1 MAQSQSTA
9 RAEAAAAPRSN
20 PVTAR
25 VASLPTFASF
35 GERDFRWFYLAMLGQ
50 MAAMNIQLVMR
61 GYVVFEITDSFAA
74 LGGIALAS
82 ALPML
87 FLGVV
92 GGVLADRAPK
102 TVVLQVGQFVSVL
115 NALAVGVLILT
126 DAIALWHL
134 FAAGALQGVTMA
146 LMMPARQ
153 AMIPEVVG
161 RDLLMNAVALN
172 SAGMNLMRVLAPAAA
187 GFLTAAAGGGVIG
200 AGPVYLVMA
209 GFYFSAMVT
218 LAMLPRREAVSTGS
232 AQGGLGDLRD
242 GFTYVRRDGT
252 ILIVLA
258 VTLLS
263 AFLAMPYIQL
273 LPGFV
278 KDVLGGGPVELGLL
292 TAISGGGAVFGALV
306 IASLPERRRGLL
318 LLASVVGLG
327 VSLIV
332 LSGSQAFW
340 FAAIAI
346 AFVGLGTA
354 GRQAFSQIL
363 LHHYVENEFR
373 GRVMAL
379 MMLQPGMMALGAFAI
394 GIMAERAG
402 IDVAMGALAVGLVVI
417 AALITVLSPRLRR
430 LP

>member
-1 MAQSQSTA
+1 MAQSTNT
-9 RAEAAAAPRSN
+9 RAEAILRSN
-20 PVTAR
+20 PVTGR
-25 VASLPTFASF
+25 IASLPTFASF
-35 GERDFRWFYLAMLGQ
+35 SERNFRWFYLAMLGQ

-61 GYVVFEITDSFAA
+61 GYVVFEITGSFAW

-87 FLGVV
+87 FLGVF

-102 TVVLQVGQFVSVL
+102 KVVLQVGQFVSVL
-115 NALAVGVLILT
+115 NALVVGILILT

-134 FAAGALQGVTMA
+134 FAAGALQGITMA

-172 SAGMNLMRVLAPAAA
+172 SAGMNLMRVLAPAGA
-187 GFLTAAAGGGVIG
+187 GLLTWAAGGGVIG
-200 AGPVYLVMA
+200 AGPVYMVMA
-209 GFYFSAMVT
+209 GFYLSAMIT
-218 LAMLPRREAVSTGS
+218 LAPLPRSEAASEGS
-232 AQGGLGDLRD
+232 AKGGLGDLRD
-242 GFTYVRRDGT
+242 GFVYVRHDPT

-258 VTLLS
+258 VTLMS
-263 AFLAMPYIQL
+263 TFLAMPYIQL

-292 TAISGGGAVFGALV
+292 TAVSGGGALFGALV

-318 LLASVVGLG
+318 LLLSAVLLG
-327 VSLIV
+327 VSLVV

-340 FAAIAI
+340 FAVIAI
-346 AFVGLGTA
+346 VFVGVGTA

-363 LHHYVENEFR
+363 LHSYVENEFR

-379 MMLQPGMMALGAFAI
+379 MMLQPGMMALGAFVI
-394 GIMAERAG
+394 GVVAERAG
-402 IDVAMGALAVGLVVI
+402 IDIAMGALAVALVGI
-417 AALITVLSPRLRR
+417 AALLMVVSPRLRK
-430 LP
+430 LQ

>member
-1 MAQSQSTA
+1 MAQSTSSVS
-9 RAEAAAAPRSN
+9 AEAAPRSN

-25 VASLPTFASF
+25 FASLPTFASF
-35 GERDFRWFYLAMLGQ
+35 SERDFRWFYLAMLGQ

-61 GYVVFEITDSFAA
+61 GYVVFEITESFAA

-92 GGVLADRAPK
+92 GGVLADRMSK
-102 TVVLQVGQFVSVL
+102 KVVLQVGQFVSVV
-115 NALAVGVLILT
+115 NALVVGILILT
-126 DAIALWHL
+126 DAIVLWHL
-134 FAAGALQGVTMA
+134 FAAGAIQGITMA
-146 LMMPARQ
+146 LMMPSRQ

-187 GFLTAAAGGGVIG
+187 GFLTAFAGGGVIG
-200 AGPVYLVMA
+200 AGPVYMVMA
-209 GFYFSAMVT
+209 AFYFSAMVT
-218 LAMLPRREAVSTGS
+218 LAMLPRQEAASSGS
-232 AQGGLGDLRD
+232 SRGGLGDLRD
-242 GFTYVRRDGT
+242 GFSYVRHDRS
-252 ILIVLA
+252 ILVVLA

-278 KDVLGGGPVELGLL
+278 KDVLDGGPVELGLL

-318 LLASVVGLG
+318 LLLSAVVLG

-332 LSGSQAFW
+332 LAGSQVFW

-346 AFVGLGTA
+346 VFVGIGTA

-363 LHHYVENEFR
+363 LHSYVENEYR

-379 MMLQPGMMALGAFAI
+379 MMLQPGMMALGAFVI
-394 GIMAERAG
+394 GIVAERAG
-402 IDVAMGALAVGLVVI
+402 IDIAMGALAIGLVAI
-417 AALITVLSPRLRR
+417 AGLLLVTSPRLRR
-430 LP
+430 LQ

>member
-1 MAQSQSTA
+1 MAQSTNT
-9 RAEAAAAPRSN
+9 RAEAILRSN
-20 PVTAR
+20 PVTGR
-25 VASLPTFASF
+25 IASLPTFASF
-35 GERDFRWFYLAMLGQ
+35 SERNFRWFYLAMLGQ

-61 GYVVFEITDSFAA
+61 GYVVFEITGSFAA

-87 FLGVV
+87 FLGVF

-102 TVVLQVGQFVSVL
+102 KVVLQVGQFVSVL
-115 NALAVGVLILT
+115 NALVVGILILT
-126 DAIALWHL
+126 DAIVLWHL
-134 FAAGALQGVTMA
+134 FAAGALQGITMA

-172 SAGMNLMRVLAPAAA
+172 SAGMNLMRVLAPAGA
-187 GFLTAAAGGGVIG
+187 GLLTWAAGGGVIG
-200 AGPVYLVMA
+200 AGPVYMVMA
-209 GFYFSAMVT
+209 GFYLSAMIT
-218 LAMLPRREAVSTGS
+218 LAPLPRSEAASEGS
-232 AQGGLGDLRD
+232 AKGGLGDLRD
-242 GFTYVRRDGT
+242 GFVYVRHDPT

-258 VTLLS
+258 VTLMS

-278 KDVLGGGPVELGLL
+278 KEVLGGGPVELGLL

-318 LLASVVGLG
+318 LVLSAVLLG

-332 LSGSQAFW
+332 LSGSQVFW

-346 AFVGLGTA
+346 VFVGVGTA

-363 LHHYVENEFR
+363 LHSYVENEFR

-379 MMLQPGMMALGAFAI
+379 MMLQPGMMALGAFVI
-394 GIMAERAG
+394 GVVAERAG
-402 IDVAMGALAVGLVVI
+402 IDIAMGALAVALVGI
-417 AALITVLSPRLRR
+417 AALLMVVSPRLRK
-430 LP
+430 LQ

>member
-1 MAQSQSTA
+1 MAQSPSTT
-9 RAEAAAAPRSN
+9 RAASVLRSN

-61 GYVVFEITDSFAA
+61 GYVVFELTGSFAW

-82 ALPML
+82 SLPML
-87 FLGVV
+87 FLGIF
-92 GGVLADRAPK
+92 GGILADRAPK
-102 TVVLQVGQFVSVL
+102 KVVLQVGQFVSVL
-115 NALAVGVLILT
+115 NALVVGILILT
-126 DAIALWHL
+126 DTVVLWHL
-134 FAAGALQGVTMA
+134 FAAGAIQGVTMA

-200 AGPVYLVMA
+200 AGPVYMVMA
-209 GFYFSAMVT
+209 GFYLSAMIT
-218 LAMLPRREAVSTGS
+218 LAPLPRGEAASEGS
-232 AQGGLGDLRD
+232 AKGGLGDLRD
-242 GFTYVRRDGT
+242 GFSYVRHDGT
-252 ILIVLA
+252 ILIVLT

-292 TAISGGGAVFGALV
+292 TAISGGGALFGALV
-306 IASLPERRRGLL
+306 IASLPERNRGMLL
-318 LLASVVGLG
+318 LVSVMLLGATLVLLA
-327 VSLIV
+327 
-332 LSGSQAFW
+332 GSQAFW
-340 FAAIAI
+340 FAVIAI
-346 AFVGLGTA
+346 VFVGIGTA

-363 LHHYVENEFR
+363 LHSYVENEFR

-379 MMLQPGMMALGAFAI
+379 MMLQPGMMALGAFVI
-394 GIMAERAG
+394 GVVAERAG
-402 IDVAMGALAVGLVVI
+402 IDIAMGALAIGLVGV
-417 AALITVLSPRLRR
+417 AALLMVVSPRLRR
-430 LP
+430 LQ

>member
-1 MAQSQSTA
+1 MAQSTNT
-9 RAEAAAAPRSN
+9 RAEAILRSN
-20 PVTAR
+20 PVTGR
-25 VASLPTFASF
+25 IASLPTFASF
-35 GERDFRWFYLAMLGQ
+35 SERNFRWFYLAMLGQ

-61 GYVVFEITDSFAA
+61 GYVVFEITGSFAA

-87 FLGVV
+87 FLGVF

-102 TVVLQVGQFVSVL
+102 KVVLQVGQFVSVL
-115 NALAVGVLILT
+115 NALVVGILILT
-126 DAIALWHL
+126 DAIVLWHL
-134 FAAGALQGVTMA
+134 FAAGALQGITMA

-172 SAGMNLMRVLAPAAA
+172 SAGMNLMRVLAPAGA
-187 GFLTAAAGGGVIG
+187 GLLTWAAGGGVIG
-200 AGPVYLVMA
+200 AGPVYMVMA
-209 GFYFSAMVT
+209 GFYLSAMIT
-218 LAMLPRREAVSTGS
+218 LAPLPRSEAASEGS
-232 AQGGLGDLRD
+232 AKGGLGDLRD
-242 GFTYVRRDGT
+242 GFVYVRHDPT

-258 VTLLS
+258 VTLMS

-292 TAISGGGAVFGALV
+292 TAVSGGGALFGALV

-318 LLASVVGLG
+318 LLLSAVLLG
-327 VSLIV
+327 VSLVV

-340 FAAIAI
+340 FAVIAI
-346 AFVGLGTA
+346 VFVGVGTA

-363 LHHYVENEFR
+363 LHSYVENEFR

-379 MMLQPGMMALGAFAI
+379 MMLQPGMMALGAFVI
-394 GIMAERAG
+394 GVVAERAG
-402 IDVAMGALAVGLVVI
+402 IDIAMGALAVALVGI
-417 AALITVLSPRLRR
+417 AALLMVVSPRLRK
-430 LP
+430 LQ

>member
-1 MAQSQSTA
+1 MAQSTST
-9 RAEAAAAPRSN
+9 RAEATLRSN
-20 PVTAR
+20 PVTSR

-61 GYVVFEITDSFAA
+61 GYVVFELTGSFAW
-74 LGGIALAS
+74 LGAIALAS

-87 FLGVV
+87 FLGVF

-102 TVVLQVGQFVSVL
+102 KVVLQVGQFVSVL
-115 NALAVGVLILT
+115 NALVVGILILT
-126 DAIALWHL
+126 DAIVLWHL
-134 FAAGALQGVTMA
+134 FAAGALQGITMA

-172 SAGMNLMRVLAPAAA
+172 SAGMNLMRVLAPAGA
-187 GFLTAAAGGGVIG
+187 GLLTWAAGGGVIG
-200 AGPVYLVMA
+200 AGPVYMVMA
-209 GFYFSAMVT
+209 GFYLSAMIT
-218 LAMLPRREAVSTGS
+218 LAPLPRSEAASEGS
-232 AQGGLGDLRD
+232 AKGGLGDLRD
-242 GFTYVRRDGT
+242 GFVYVRHDPT

-258 VTLLS
+258 VTLMS

-278 KDVLGGGPVELGLL
+278 KEVLGGGPVELGLL

-318 LLASVVGLG
+318 LVLSAVLLG

-332 LSGSQAFW
+332 LSGSQVFW

-346 AFVGLGTA
+346 VFVGVGTA

-363 LHHYVENEFR
+363 LHSYVENEFR

-379 MMLQPGMMALGAFAI
+379 MMLQPGMMALGAFVI
-394 GIMAERAG
+394 GVVAERAG
-402 IDVAMGALAVGLVVI
+402 IDIAMGALAVALVGI
-417 AALITVLSPRLRR
+417 AALLMVVSPRLRK
-430 LP
+430 LQ

>member
-1 MAQSQSTA
+1 MAQSTGTTGAGSLL
-9 RAEAAAAPRSN
+9 RSN

-61 GYVVFEITDSFAA
+61 GYVVFELTDSFAL

-102 TVVLQVGQFVSVL
+102 KVVLQVGQFVSVV
-115 NALAVGVLILT
+115 NALVVGILILME
-126 DAIALWHL
+126 AIELWHL
-134 FAAGALQGVTMA
+134 FAAGAIQGITMA
-146 LMMPARQ
+146 LMMPSRQ

-200 AGPVYLVMA
+200 AGPVYMVMA
-209 GFYFSAMVT
+209 GFYFLAMVT
-218 LAMLPRREAVSTGS
+218 LARLPRQEATSSGS
-232 AQGGLGDLRD
+232 SRGGLGDLRD
-242 GFTYVRRDGT
+242 GFTYVRHDPT
-252 ILIVLA
+252 ILIVLV

-278 KDVLGGGPVELGLL
+278 KDVLDGGPVELGLL

-318 LLASVVGLG
+318 LLASAILLG
-327 VSLIV
+327 VALVVFSESRV
-332 LSGSQAFW
+332 FW
-340 FAAIAI
+340 FAAITMV
-346 AFVGLGTA
+346 FVGIGTA

-379 MMLQPGMMALGAFAI
+379 MMLQPGMMALGAFVI
-394 GIMAERAG
+394 GIVAERMG
-402 IDVAMGALAVGLVVI
+402 IDLATAILAIALVGISAVLVV
-417 AALITVLSPRLRR
+417 VSPRLRR
-430 LP
+430 LQ

>member
-1 MAQSQSTA
+1 MAQSTGTA
-9 RAEAAAAPRSN
+9 GAEAVPRSN

-25 VASLPTFASF
+25 VAALPTFASF

-50 MAAMNIQLVMR
+50 MAGMNIQLVMR
-61 GYVVFEITDSFAA
+61 GYVVFEITGSFAA

-87 FLGVV
+87 FLGVL

-102 TVVLQVGQFVSVL
+102 KVVLQVGQFVSVL
-115 NALAVGVLILT
+115 TALGVGILILT
-126 DAIALWHL
+126 DTIVLWHL
-134 FAAGALQGVTMA
+134 FAAGALQGITMA
-146 LMMPARQ
+146 LMMPSRQ

-200 AGPVYLVMA
+200 AGPVYMVMA
-209 GFYFSAMVT
+209 GTYFFAMVT
-218 LAMLPRREAVSTGS
+218 LAMLPRQEAASSGS
-232 AQGGLGDLRD
+232 ARGGLGDLRD
-242 GFTYVRRDGT
+242 GFVYVRHDPT

-278 KDVLGGGPVELGLL
+278 KDVLDGGPVELGLL
-292 TAISGGGAVFGALV
+292 TAVSGGGALFGALV

-318 LLASVVGLG
+318 LLLSVVGLG
-327 VSLIV
+327 ASLI
-332 LSGSQAFW
+332 LLAGSTAFW
-340 FAAIAI
+340 FAVIAI
-346 AFVGLGTA
+346 VFVGIGTA

-363 LHHYVENEFR
+363 LHSYVENEFR

-379 MMLQPGMMALGAFAI
+379 MMLQPGMMALGAFVI
-394 GIMAERAG
+394 GVVAERAG
-402 IDVAMGALAVGLVVI
+402 IDIAMGALAIGLVGV
-417 AALITVLSPRLRR
+417 AAFIMVASPRLRR
-430 LP
+430 LE

>member
-1 MAQSQSTA
+1 MAQSTST
-9 RAEAAAAPRSN
+9 RAEATLRSN
-20 PVTAR
+20 PVTGR
-25 VASLPTFASF
+25 IASLPTFASF

-87 FLGVV
+87 FLGVF

-102 TVVLQVGQFVSVL
+102 KVVLQVGQFVSVL
-115 NALAVGVLILT
+115 NALVVGILILT
-126 DAIALWHL
+126 DAIVLWHL
-134 FAAGALQGVTMA
+134 FAAGALQGITMA

-172 SAGMNLMRVLAPAAA
+172 SAGMNLMRVLAPAGA
-187 GFLTAAAGGGVIG
+187 GLLTWAAGGGVIG
-200 AGPVYLVMA
+200 AGPVYMVMA
-209 GFYFSAMVT
+209 GFYLSAMIT
-218 LAMLPRREAVSTGS
+218 LAPLPRSEAASEGS
-232 AQGGLGDLRD
+232 AKGGLGDLRD
-242 GFTYVRRDGT
+242 GFVYVRHDPT

-258 VTLLS
+258 VTLMS

-278 KDVLGGGPVELGLL
+278 KEVLGGGPVELGLL

-318 LLASVVGLG
+318 LVLSAVLLG

-332 LSGSQAFW
+332 LSGSQVFW

-346 AFVGLGTA
+346 VFVGVGTA

-363 LHHYVENEFR
+363 LHSYVENEFR

-379 MMLQPGMMALGAFAI
+379 MMLQPGMMALGAFVI
-394 GIMAERAG
+394 GVVAERAG
-402 IDVAMGALAVGLVVI
+402 IDIAMGALAVALVGI
-417 AALITVLSPRLRR
+417 AALLMVVSPRLRK
-430 LP
+430 LQ

>member
-1 MAQSQSTA
+1 MAQSTGTTGAGSLL
-9 RAEAAAAPRSN
+9 RSN

-61 GYVVFEITDSFAA
+61 GYVVFEITGSFAL

-102 TVVLQVGQFVSVL
+102 KVVLQVGQFVSVV
-115 NALAVGVLILT
+115 NALVVGVLILME
-126 DAIALWHL
+126 AIELWHL
-134 FAAGALQGVTMA
+134 FAAGAIQGITMA
-146 LMMPARQ
+146 LMMPSRQ

-200 AGPVYLVMA
+200 AGPVYMVMA
-209 GFYFSAMVT
+209 GFYFLAMVT
-218 LAMLPRREAVSTGS
+218 LARLPRQEATSSGS
-232 AQGGLGDLRD
+232 SRGGLGDLRD
-242 GFTYVRRDGT
+242 GFTYVRHDPT
-252 ILIVLA
+252 ILIVLV

-278 KDVLGGGPVELGLL
+278 KDVLDGGPVELGLL

-318 LLASVVGLG
+318 LLASAILLG
-327 VSLIV
+327 VALVVFSESRV
-332 LSGSQAFW
+332 FW
-340 FAAIAI
+340 FAAITMV
-346 AFVGLGTA
+346 FVGIGTA

-379 MMLQPGMMALGAFAI
+379 MMLQPGMMALGAFVI
-394 GIMAERAG
+394 GIVAERMG
-402 IDVAMGALAVGLVVI
+402 IDLATAILAIALVGISAVLVV
-417 AALITVLSPRLRR
+417 VSPRLRR
-430 LP
+430 LQ

>member
-1 MAQSQSTA
+1 MAQSQSTV
-9 RAEAAAAPRSN
+9 RAEAATRSN

-25 VASLPTFASF
+25 FASLPTFASF

-102 TVVLQVGQFVSVL
+102 TVVLQAGQFVSVV
-115 NALAVGVLILT
+115 NALVVGVLILT
-126 DAIALWHL
+126 DAIVLWHL
-134 FAAGALQGVTMA
+134 FAAGAIQGVTMA

-218 LAMLPRREAVSTGS
+218 LAMLPRREAASTGS

-278 KDVLGGGPVELGLL
+278 KDVIGGGPVELGLL
-292 TAISGGGAVFGALV
+292 TAISGGGALFGALV

-318 LLASVVGLG
+318 LLASALLLG
-327 VSLIV
+327 VSLIA

-346 AFVGLGTA
+346 VFVGIGTA

-379 MMLQPGMMALGAFAI
+379 MMLQPGMMALGAFVI
-394 GIMAERAG
+394 GVVAERAG
-402 IDVAMGALAVGLVVI
+402 IDIAMGALAVGLVGV
-417 AALITVLSPRLRR
+417 AALLTVLSPRLRQ
-430 LP
+430 LQ

>member
-1 MAQSQSTA
+1 MAQSTST
-9 RAEAAAAPRSN
+9 RAEAILRSN
-20 PVTAR
+20 PVTGR
-25 VASLPTFASF
+25 IASLPTFASF
-35 GERDFRWFYLAMLGQ
+35 SERNFRWFYLAMLGQ

-87 FLGVV
+87 FLGVF

-102 TVVLQVGQFVSVL
+102 KVVLQVGQFVSVL
-115 NALAVGVLILT
+115 NALVVGILILT
-126 DAIALWHL
+126 DAIVLWHL
-134 FAAGALQGVTMA
+134 FAAGALQGITMA

-172 SAGMNLMRVLAPAAA
+172 SAGMNLMRVLAPAGA
-187 GFLTAAAGGGVIG
+187 GLLTWAAGGGVIG
-200 AGPVYLVMA
+200 AGPVYMVMA
-209 GFYFSAMVT
+209 AFYLSAMIT
-218 LAMLPRREAVSTGS
+218 LAPLPRSEAASEGS
-232 AQGGLGDLRD
+232 AKGGLGDLRD
-242 GFTYVRRDGT
+242 GFSYVRRDPT
-252 ILIVLA
+252 ILAVLG
-258 VTLLS
+258 VTLIS

-292 TAISGGGAVFGALV
+292 TAVSGGGALFGALV

-318 LLASVVGLG
+318 LLLSAILLG
-327 VSLIV
+327 VSLVV

-340 FAAIAI
+340 FAVIAI
-346 AFVGLGTA
+346 VFVGVGTA

-363 LHHYVENEFR
+363 LHSYVENEFR

-379 MMLQPGMMALGAFAI
+379 MMLQPGMMALGAFVI
-394 GIMAERAG
+394 GVVAERAG
-402 IDVAMGALAVGLVVI
+402 IDIAMASLAVALAVVAGLLVV
-417 AALITVLSPRLRR
+417 VSPRLRK
-430 LP
+430 LQ

>member
-1 MAQSQSTA
+1 MAQSTNT
-9 RAEAAAAPRSN
+9 RAEAILRSN
-20 PVTAR
+20 PVTSR

-35 GERDFRWFYLAMLGQ
+35 SERNFRWFYLAMLGQ

-87 FLGVV
+87 FLGVF

-102 TVVLQVGQFVSVL
+102 KVVLQVGQFVSVL
-115 NALAVGVLILT
+115 NALVVGILILT
-126 DAIALWHL
+126 DAIVLWHL
-134 FAAGALQGVTMA
+134 FAAGALQGITMA

-172 SAGMNLMRVLAPAAA
+172 SAGMNLMRVLAPAGA
-187 GFLTAAAGGGVIG
+187 GLLTWAAGGGVIG
-200 AGPVYLVMA
+200 AGPVYMVMA
-209 GFYFSAMVT
+209 AFYLSAMIT
-218 LAMLPRREAVSTGS
+218 LAPLPRSEAASEGS
-232 AQGGLGDLRD
+232 AKGGLGDLRD
-242 GFTYVRRDGT
+242 GFSYVRRDPT
-252 ILIVLA
+252 ILAVLG
-258 VTLLS
+258 VTLIS

-292 TAISGGGAVFGALV
+292 TAVSGGGALFGALV
-306 IASLPERRRGLL
+306 IASLPERHRGLL
-318 LLASVVGLG
+318 LLLSAILLG
-327 VSLIV
+327 VSLVV

-340 FAAIAI
+340 FAVIAI
-346 AFVGLGTA
+346 VFVGVGTA

-363 LHHYVENEFR
+363 LHSYVENEFR

-379 MMLQPGMMALGAFAI
+379 MMLQPGMMALGAFVI
-394 GIMAERAG
+394 GVVAERAG
-402 IDVAMGALAVGLVVI
+402 IDIAMASLAVALAVVAGLLVV
-417 AALITVLSPRLRR
+417 VSPRLRK
-430 LP
+430 LQ

>member
-1 MAQSQSTA
+1 MAQSTST
-9 RAEAAAAPRSN
+9 RAEAILRSN
-20 PVTAR
+20 PVTGR
-25 VASLPTFASF
+25 IASLPTFASF
-35 GERDFRWFYLAMLGQ
+35 SERNFRWFYLAMLGQ

-87 FLGVV
+87 FLGVF

-102 TVVLQVGQFVSVL
+102 KVVLQVGQFVSVL
-115 NALAVGVLILT
+115 NALVVGILILT
-126 DAIALWHL
+126 DAIVLWHL
-134 FAAGALQGVTMA
+134 FAAGALQGITMA

-172 SAGMNLMRVLAPAAA
+172 SAGMNLMRVLAPAGA
-187 GFLTAAAGGGVIG
+187 GLLTWAAGGGVIG
-200 AGPVYLVMA
+200 AGPVYMVMA
-209 GFYFSAMVT
+209 GFYLSAMIT
-218 LAMLPRREAVSTGS
+218 LAPLPRSEAASEGS
-232 AQGGLGDLRD
+232 AKGGLGDLRD
-242 GFTYVRRDGT
+242 GFVYVRHDPT

-258 VTLLS
+258 VTLMS

-278 KDVLGGGPVELGLL
+278 KEVLGGGPVELGLL

-306 IASLPERRRGLL
+306 IASLPERQRGLL
-318 LLASVVGLG
+318 LVLSAVLLG

-332 LSGSQAFW
+332 LSGSQVFW

-346 AFVGLGTA
+346 VFVGVGTA

-363 LHHYVENEFR
+363 LHSYVENEFR

-379 MMLQPGMMALGAFAI
+379 MMLQPGMMALGAFVI
-394 GIMAERAG
+394 GVVAERAG
-402 IDVAMGALAVGLVVI
+402 IDIAMGALAVALVGI
-417 AALITVLSPRLRR
+417 AALLVVVSPRLRK
-430 LP
+430 LQ

>member
-1 MAQSQSTA
+1 MAQSTNT
-9 RAEAAAAPRSN
+9 RAEAILRSN
-20 PVTAR
+20 PVTSR

-61 GYVVFEITDSFAA
+61 GYVVFEITGSFAW

-87 FLGVV
+87 FLGVF

-102 TVVLQVGQFVSVL
+102 KVVLQVGQFVSVL
-115 NALAVGVLILT
+115 NALVVGILILT

-134 FAAGALQGVTMA
+134 FAAGALQGITMA

-172 SAGMNLMRVLAPAAA
+172 SAGMNLMRVLAPAGA
-187 GFLTAAAGGGVIG
+187 GLLTWAAGGGVIG
-200 AGPVYLVMA
+200 AGPVYMVMA
-209 GFYFSAMVT
+209 GFYLSAMIT
-218 LAMLPRREAVSTGS
+218 LAPLPRSEAASEGS
-232 AQGGLGDLRD
+232 AKGGLGDLRD
-242 GFTYVRRDGT
+242 GFVYVRHDPT

-258 VTLLS
+258 VTLMS

-278 KDVLGGGPVELGLL
+278 KEVLGGGPVELGLL

-306 IASLPERRRGLL
+306 IASLPERQRGLL
-318 LLASVVGLG
+318 LVLSAVLLG

-332 LSGSQAFW
+332 LSGSQVFW

-346 AFVGLGTA
+346 VFVGVGTA

-363 LHHYVENEFR
+363 LHSYVENEFR

-379 MMLQPGMMALGAFAI
+379 MMLQPGMMALGAFVI
-394 GIMAERAG
+394 GVVAERTG
-402 IDVAMGALAVGLVVI
+402 IDIAMGALAVALVGI
-417 AALITVLSPRLRR
+417 AALLMVVSPRLRK
-430 LP
+430 LQ

>member
-1 MAQSQSTA
+1 MAQSTST
-9 RAEAAAAPRSN
+9 RAEAILRSN
-20 PVTAR
+20 PVTSR

-35 GERDFRWFYLAMLGQ
+35 SERNFRWFYLAMLGQ

-87 FLGVV
+87 FLGVF

-102 TVVLQVGQFVSVL
+102 KVVLQVGQFVSVL
-115 NALAVGVLILT
+115 NALVVGILILT
-126 DAIALWHL
+126 DAIVLWHL
-134 FAAGALQGVTMA
+134 FAAGALQGITMA

-172 SAGMNLMRVLAPAAA
+172 SAGMNLMRVLAPAGA
-187 GFLTAAAGGGVIG
+187 GLLTWAAGGGVIG
-200 AGPVYLVMA
+200 AGPVYMVMA
-209 GFYFSAMVT
+209 AFYLSAMIT
-218 LAMLPRREAVSTGS
+218 LAPLPRSEAASEGS
-232 AQGGLGDLRD
+232 AKGGLGDLRD
-242 GFTYVRRDGT
+242 GFSYVRRDPT
-252 ILIVLA
+252 ILAVLG
-258 VTLLS
+258 VTLIS

-292 TAISGGGAVFGALV
+292 TAVSGGGALFGALV

-318 LLASVVGLG
+318 LLLSAVLLG
-327 VSLIV
+327 VSLVV

-340 FAAIAI
+340 FAVIAI
-346 AFVGLGTA
+346 VFVGVGTA

-363 LHHYVENEFR
+363 LHSYVENEFR

-379 MMLQPGMMALGAFAI
+379 MMLQPGMMALGAFVI
-394 GIMAERAG
+394 GVVAERAG
-402 IDVAMGALAVGLVVI
+402 IDIAMASLAVALAVVAGLLVV
-417 AALITVLSPRLRR
+417 VSPRLRQ
-430 LP
+430 LQ

>member
-1 MAQSQSTA
+1 MAQSTGTTGAGSLL
-9 RAEAAAAPRSN
+9 RSN

-61 GYVVFEITDSFAA
+61 GYVVFEITGSFAL

-102 TVVLQVGQFVSVL
+102 KVVLQVGQFVSVV
-115 NALAVGVLILT
+115 NALVVGILILME
-126 DAIALWHL
+126 AIELWHL
-134 FAAGALQGVTMA
+134 FAAGAIQGITMA
-146 LMMPARQ
+146 LMMPSRQ

-200 AGPVYLVMA
+200 AGPVYMVMA
-209 GFYFSAMVT
+209 GFYFLAMVT
-218 LAMLPRREAVSTGS
+218 LAMLPRQEAASSGS
-232 AQGGLGDLRD
+232 SRGGLGDLRD
-242 GFTYVRRDGT
+242 GFTYVRHDPT
-252 ILIVLA
+252 ILIVLV

-278 KDVLGGGPVELGLL
+278 KDVLDGGPVELGLL

-318 LLASVVGLG
+318 LLASAILLG
-327 VSLIV
+327 VALVVFSESRV
-332 LSGSQAFW
+332 FW
-340 FAAIAI
+340 FAAITMV
-346 AFVGLGTA
+346 FVGIGTA

-379 MMLQPGMMALGAFAI
+379 MMLQPGMMALGAFVI
-394 GIMAERAG
+394 GIVAERMG
-402 IDVAMGALAVGLVVI
+402 IDLATAILAIALVGISAVLVV
-417 AALITVLSPRLRR
+417 VSPRLRR
-430 LP
+430 LQ

>member
-1 MAQSQSTA
+1 MAQSESSTGA
-9 RAEAAAAPRSN
+9 GSAFRSN
-20 PVTAR
+20 PVTSR
-25 VASLPTFASF
+25 MASLSTFASF
-35 GERDFRWFYLAMLGQ
+35 SERDFRWFYLAMLGQ

-92 GGVLADRAPK
+92 GGVLADRMSK
-102 TVVLQVGQFVSVL
+102 KVVLQVGQFVSVV
-115 NALAVGVLILT
+115 NALVVGILILM
-126 DAIALWHL
+126 DAIVLWHL
-134 FAAGALQGVTMA
+134 FAAGAIQGITMA
-146 LMMPARQ
+146 LMMPSRQ

-187 GFLTAAAGGGVIG
+187 GFLTAFAGGGVIG
-200 AGPVYLVMA
+200 AGPVYMVMA

-218 LAMLPRREAVSTGS
+218 LAMLPRQEAASGGS
-232 AQGGLGDLRD
+232 SRGGLGDLRD
-242 GFTYVRRDGT
+242 GFTYVRHDPT

-278 KDVLGGGPVELGLL
+278 KEVLDGGPVELGLL

-306 IASLPERRRGLL
+306 IASLPERHRGLL
-318 LLASVVGLG
+318 LLLSAVLLG

-332 LSGSQAFW
+332 LSGSQVFW

-346 AFVGLGTA
+346 VFVGIGTA

-363 LHHYVENEFR
+363 LHSYVENEYR

-379 MMLQPGMMALGAFAI
+379 MMLQPGMMALGAFVI
-394 GIMAERAG
+394 GVVAERAG
-402 IDVAMGALAVGLVVI
+402 IDIAMGALAIGLVAI
-417 AALITVLSPRLRR
+417 AGLLLVTSRRLRQ
-430 LP
+430 LQ

>member
-1 MAQSQSTA
+1 LAQSTST
-9 RAEAAAAPRSN
+9 RAEAILRSN
-20 PVTAR
+20 PVTGR
-25 VASLPTFASF
+25 IASLPTFASF
-35 GERDFRWFYLAMLGQ
+35 SERNFRWFYLAMLGQ

-87 FLGVV
+87 FLGVF

-102 TVVLQVGQFVSVL
+102 KVVLQVGQFVSVL
-115 NALAVGVLILT
+115 NALVVGILILT
-126 DAIALWHL
+126 DAIVLWHL
-134 FAAGALQGVTMA
+134 FAAGALQGITMA

-172 SAGMNLMRVLAPAAA
+172 SAGMNLMRVLAPAGA
-187 GFLTAAAGGGVIG
+187 GLLTWAAGGGVIG
-200 AGPVYLVMA
+200 AGPVYMVMA
-209 GFYFSAMVT
+209 AFYLSAMIT
-218 LAMLPRREAVSTGS
+218 LAPLPRSEAASEGS
-232 AQGGLGDLRD
+232 AKGGLGDLRD
-242 GFTYVRRDGT
+242 GFSYVRRDPT
-252 ILIVLA
+252 ILAVLG
-258 VTLLS
+258 VTLIS

-278 KDVLGGGPVELGLL
+278 KEVLGGGPVELGLL
-292 TAISGGGAVFGALV
+292 TAISGGGALFGALV

-318 LLASVVGLG
+318 LLLSAILLG
-327 VSLIV
+327 VSLVV

-340 FAAIAI
+340 FAVIAI
-346 AFVGLGTA
+346 VFVGVGTA

-363 LHHYVENEFR
+363 LHSYVENEFR

-379 MMLQPGMMALGAFAI
+379 MMLQPGMMALGAFVI
-394 GIMAERAG
+394 GVVAERAG
-402 IDVAMGALAVGLVVI
+402 IDIAMASLAVALAVVAGLLVV
-417 AALITVLSPRLRR
+417 VSPRLRQ
-430 LP
+430 LQ

>member
-1 MAQSQSTA
+1 MAQSTGTTGAGSLL
-9 RAEAAAAPRSN
+9 RSN

-61 GYVVFEITDSFAA
+61 GYVVFELTDSFAL

-102 TVVLQVGQFVSVL
+102 IVVLQVGQFVSVV
-115 NALAVGVLILT
+115 NALVVGILILME
-126 DAIALWHL
+126 AIELWHL
-134 FAAGALQGVTMA
+134 FAAGAIQGITMA
-146 LMMPARQ
+146 LMMPSRQ

-200 AGPVYLVMA
+200 AGPVYMVMA
-209 GFYFSAMVT
+209 GFYFLAMVT
-218 LAMLPRREAVSTGS
+218 LAMLPRQEATSSGS
-232 AQGGLGDLRD
+232 SRGGLGDLRD
-242 GFTYVRRDGT
+242 GFTYVRHDPT
-252 ILIVLA
+252 ILIVLV

-278 KDVLGGGPVELGLL
+278 KDVLDGGPVELGLL

-318 LLASVVGLG
+318 LLASAILLG
-327 VSLIV
+327 VALVVFSESRV
-332 LSGSQAFW
+332 FW
-340 FAAIAI
+340 FAAITMV
-346 AFVGLGTA
+346 FVGIGTA

-379 MMLQPGMMALGAFAI
+379 MMLQPGMMALGAFVI
-394 GIMAERAG
+394 GIVAERMG
-402 IDVAMGALAVGLVVI
+402 IDLATAILAIALVGISAVLVV
-417 AALITVLSPRLRR
+417 VSPRLRR
-430 LP
+430 LQ

>member
-1 MAQSQSTA
+1 MAQSTST
-9 RAEAAAAPRSN
+9 RAEAILRSN
-20 PVTAR
+20 PVTGR
-25 VASLPTFASF
+25 IASLPTFASF
-35 GERDFRWFYLAMLGQ
+35 SERNFRWFYLAMLGQ

-87 FLGVV
+87 FLGVF

-102 TVVLQVGQFVSVL
+102 KVVLQVGQFVSVL
-115 NALAVGVLILT
+115 NALVVGILILT
-126 DAIALWHL
+126 DAIVLWHL
-134 FAAGALQGVTMA
+134 FAAGALQGITMA

-172 SAGMNLMRVLAPAAA
+172 SAGMNLMRVLAPAGA
-187 GFLTAAAGGGVIG
+187 GLLTWAAGGGVIG
-200 AGPVYLVMA
+200 AGPVYMVMA
-209 GFYFSAMVT
+209 AFYLSAMIT
-218 LAMLPRREAVSTGS
+218 LAPLPRSEAASEGS
-232 AQGGLGDLRD
+232 AKGGLGDLRD
-242 GFTYVRRDGT
+242 GFSYVRRDPT
-252 ILIVLA
+252 ILAVLG
-258 VTLLS
+258 VTLIS

-278 KDVLGGGPVELGLL
+278 KEVLGGGPVELGLL
-292 TAISGGGAVFGALV
+292 TAISGGGALFGALV

-318 LLASVVGLG
+318 LLLSAILLG
-327 VSLIV
+327 VSLVV

-340 FAAIAI
+340 FAVIAI
-346 AFVGLGTA
+346 VFVGVGTA

-363 LHHYVENEFR
+363 LHSYVENEFR

-379 MMLQPGMMALGAFAI
+379 MMLQPGMMALGAFVI
-394 GIMAERAG
+394 GVVAERAG
-402 IDVAMGALAVGLVVI
+402 IDIAMASLAVALAVVAGLLVV
-417 AALITVLSPRLRR
+417 VSPRLRQ
-430 LP
+430 LQ

>member
-1 MAQSQSTA
+1 MAQSTST
-9 RAEAAAAPRSN
+9 RAEAILRSN
-20 PVTAR
+20 PVTGR
-25 VASLPTFASF
+25 IASLPTFASF
-35 GERDFRWFYLAMLGQ
+35 SERNFRWFYLAMLGQ

-87 FLGVV
+87 FLGVF

-102 TVVLQVGQFVSVL
+102 KVVLQVGQFVSVL
-115 NALAVGVLILT
+115 NALVVGILILT
-126 DAIALWHL
+126 DAIVLWHL
-134 FAAGALQGVTMA
+134 FAAGALQGITMA

-172 SAGMNLMRVLAPAAA
+172 SAGMNLMRVLAPAGA
-187 GFLTAAAGGGVIG
+187 GLLTWAAGGGVIG
-200 AGPVYLVMA
+200 AGPVYMVMA
-209 GFYFSAMVT
+209 GFYLSAMIT
-218 LAMLPRREAVSTGS
+218 LAPLPRSEAASEGS
-232 AQGGLGDLRD
+232 AKGGLGDLRD
-242 GFTYVRRDGT
+242 GFVYVRHDPT

-258 VTLLS
+258 VTLMS

-278 KDVLGGGPVELGLL
+278 KEVLGGGPVELGLL

-306 IASLPERRRGLL
+306 IASLPERQRGLL
-318 LLASVVGLG
+318 LVLSAVLLG

-332 LSGSQAFW
+332 LSGSQVFW

-346 AFVGLGTA
+346 VFVGVGTA

-363 LHHYVENEFR
+363 LHSYVENEFR

-379 MMLQPGMMALGAFAI
+379 MMLQPGMMALGAFVI
-394 GIMAERAG
+394 GVVAERTG
-402 IDVAMGALAVGLVVI
+402 IDIAMGALAVALVGI
-417 AALITVLSPRLRR
+417 AALLMVVSPRLRK
-430 LP
+430 LQ

>member
-1 MAQSQSTA
+1 MAQSTNT
-9 RAEAAAAPRSN
+9 RAEAILRSN
-20 PVTAR
+20 PVTSR

-35 GERDFRWFYLAMLGQ
+35 SERDFRWFYLAMLGQ

-61 GYVVFEITDSFAA
+61 GYVVFEITGSFAW

-87 FLGVV
+87 FLGVF

-102 TVVLQVGQFVSVL
+102 KVVLQVGQFVSVL
-115 NALAVGVLILT
+115 NALVVGILILT

-134 FAAGALQGVTMA
+134 FAAGALQGITMA

-172 SAGMNLMRVLAPAAA
+172 SAGMNLMRVLAPAGA
-187 GFLTAAAGGGVIG
+187 GLLTWAAGGGVIG
-200 AGPVYLVMA
+200 AGPVYMVMA
-209 GFYFSAMVT
+209 GFYLSAMIT
-218 LAMLPRREAVSTGS
+218 LAPLPRSEAASEGS
-232 AQGGLGDLRD
+232 AKGGLGDLRD
-242 GFTYVRRDGT
+242 GFVYVRHDPT

-258 VTLLS
+258 VTLMS

-278 KDVLGGGPVELGLL
+278 KEVLGGGPVELGLL

-318 LLASVVGLG
+318 LVLSAVLLG

-332 LSGSQAFW
+332 LSGSQVFW

-346 AFVGLGTA
+346 VFVGVGTA

-363 LHHYVENEFR
+363 LHSYVENEFR

-379 MMLQPGMMALGAFAI
+379 MMLQPGMMALGAFVI
-394 GIMAERAG
+394 GVVAERTG
-402 IDVAMGALAVGLVVI
+402 IDIAMGALAVALVGI
-417 AALITVLSPRLRR
+417 AALLMVVSPRLRK
-430 LP
+430 LQ